1 MRALVLSGGGSKS
14 AHSVGMLR
22 YILGDLKVNY
32 DIFCGV
38 SAGAINCAFLAQF
51 PAGEEA
57 EASAKLTEMWQKIRT
72 KDIYK
77 RWFFWGRVA
86 GLWKSSLYDSS
97 PLADLV
103 RNNLDI
109 NKIRASGKI
118 VNVGTVSITSGKYT
132 IFNQSSDHFIDAV
145 IGSASFPGMLT
156 PNSFMGQL
164 WSDGGVKEYSPIIK
178 AIESGAD
185 IIDVVITS
193 PQTRNNHFLSKPNII
208 DILKR
213 SFDLSTDKITAN
225 DIDWIIT
232 RFCNC

>member
-1 MRALVLSGGGSKS
+1 MKALVLSGGGVKG

-86 GLWKSSLYDSS
+86 GLL
-97 PLADLV
+97 
-103 RNNLDI
+103 
-109 NKIRASGKI
+109 
-118 VNVGTVSITSGKYT
+118 
-132 IFNQSSDHFIDAV
+132 
-145 IGSASFPGMLT
+145 
-156 PNSFMGQL
+156 
-164 WSDGGVKEYSPIIK
+164 
-178 AIESGAD
+178 
-185 IIDVVITS
+185 
-193 PQTRNNHFLSKPNII
+193 
-208 DILKR
+208 ILLPK
-213 SFDLSTDKITAN
+213 LL
-225 DIDWIIT
+225 
-232 RFCNC
+232 